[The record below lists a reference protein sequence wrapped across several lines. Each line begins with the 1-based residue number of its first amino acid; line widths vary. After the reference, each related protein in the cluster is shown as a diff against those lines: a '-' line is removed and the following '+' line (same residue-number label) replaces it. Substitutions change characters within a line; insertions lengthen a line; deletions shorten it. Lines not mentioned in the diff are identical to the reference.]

1 MDLAVLIVG
10 GYLALS
16 VAAAFT
22 VAAYIRGNR
31 DGVDA
36 EPAPIH
42 FKRSDR
48 AARFR

>member
-1 MDLAVLIVG
+1 MDLAVLIIG

-22 VAAYIRGNR
+22 VAAYIRRNR
-31 DGVDA
+31 DGVGA
-36 EPAPIH
+36 EPVPISIS
-42 FKRSDR
+42 RSDR